1 VSAEAAVRGRLGEAE
16 FLALLALSV
25 ALAALGIDIML
36 PAFGAIRSELGLPA
50 DSTAVGGLVTAY
62 FVGLAVGQLGH
73 GPLSDRFGRRRVLY
87 AGYAMYGAGAVLAA
101 LAPSLSLLLLARV
114 VWGLGA
120 AGPRVVTVAV
130 IRDVYAGERMSRAMS
145 FVMAV
150 FLLVPILAPTVG
162 ALVVAVASWR
172 WVFGVCVIAAAGM
185 ALWATRLPET
195 LPADRR
201 LELRAGRLLEA
212 TRFVLADRRTVG
224 YAIGLT
230 ALFGAF
236 LSYIATSE
244 LLIGDVYGRPTAFPA
259 VFGGLA
265 LVMGAAVLLNA
276 RVVGRIGTR
285 RLAHRVLRG
294 YLVIATGLVVTTLAA
309 GGPPPFP
316 VFLVGMAL
324 LLGAHALLIPN
335 LTSLAMAPMGTVA
348 GTASSLVGAAQ
359 IAGGAALGAG
369 LDRLYDGTT
378 LPLSAGFL
386 GLGTVALLAVLVAER
401 GPLPPTPDAVDVA
414 PLLPPTPEA

>member
-185 ALWATRLPET
+185 ALWAIRLPET

-224 YAIGLT
+224 YSIGLT

-244 LLIGDVYGRPTAFPA
+244 LVIGDVYGRPTVFPA

-294 YLVIATGLVVTTLAA
+294 YLVVAAGLVVTTLAA

-316 VFLVGMAL
+316 VFLVGMAM

-359 IAGGAALGAG
+359 IAGGAALGAA

-401 GPLPPTPDAVDVA
+401 GPLPSTSDAVDVA